1 MENAVL
7 GMEKPLRTIKST
19 LPQLTAA
26 ERAQVLQWVT
36 RDLGGSAPGIE
47 KRPDVCGG
55 DPCIVRTRIPVW
67 TLVQGQRLGLSE
79 AELLAIYPTLGAEDL
94 INAWAYARRNT
105 DEIGRA
111 IAENEAD

>member
-1 MENAVL
+1 MDT
-7 GMEKPLRTIKST
+7 PLRTIESM
-19 LPQLTAA
+19 LPRLSAA

-47 KRPDVCGG
+47 KRPGVCGG
-55 DPCIVRTRIPVW
+55 AACIVRTRIPVW

-79 AELLAIYPTLGAEDL
+79 AELLVSYPTLRAEDL
-94 INAWAYARRNT
+94 INAWAYARMNT
-105 DEIGRA
+105 DEIDRA